1 MIDLG
6 MMLESS
12 RTCLATTKVWETLG
26 LHGWVL
32 THVLDHL
39 QLLML
44 FHGVYR
50 SAKHVVQLR
59 PFEGWAFQKDM
70 FTSGWCVVSHRRS
83 EPHSPHC
90 LGLRERNLTEILP
103 LEASRLKASVTSLD
117 FTNIFQCADRI
128 GSPKIIHSRHSKRSS
143 ENIVYIFACFRS
155 NKG

>member
-1 MIDLG
+1 MCWTI
-6 MMLESS
+6 
-12 RTCLATTKVWETLG
+12 
-26 LHGWVL
+26 
-32 THVLDHL
+32 L

-128 GSPKIIHSRHSKRSS
+128 GSPTIIHSRHSKRSS
-143 ENIVYIFACFRS
+143 ENILFSKQQGMTRHHVCVRFHSGHGRFHSSHGCRER
-155 NKG
+155 

>member
-1 MIDLG
+1 MG
-6 MMLESS
+6 
-12 RTCLATTKVWETLG
+12 V
-26 LHGWVL
+26 
-32 THVLDHL
+32 
-39 QLLML
+39 ML

-117 FTNIFQCADRI
+117 LTNIFQCADRI

-143 ENIVYIFACFRS
+143 ENILCVRS
-155 NKG
+155 NKGWRGTTFVFVFTQDMEDFTAAMDAVNVDLDECPSWMI